1 MTRLLSALEWLP
13 RLSKQW
19 LRADVVAGL
28 TTAAVVLPK
37 AFGYASLAGLPV
49 QVGLYT
55 SFVPMV
61 AYALLGTSRVLS
73 VSTTSALAIL
83 TATALHDV
91 VPGDDP
97 SILLQACAVLTL
109 LAGVALVLA
118 ALLRLGFI
126 ATFISEPVLVG
137 FKAGIGIVIVIDQ
150 LPKLIGLHIAKGSL
164 LHNIAAIALASPG
177 LSLPTLLLGAVT
189 LAVLAGLQ
197 RIRPQWP
204 AALLIIAPA
213 VASVAWL
220 GIDRYGI
227 ALVGAIPRGIPALS
241 APDWSFAEQLWPVAL
256 AIAVMSFME
265 SAAAGRAFARGDE
278 PRLRENAELF
288 ALGTANVLGSFL
300 GSMPAG
306 GGTSQTAVNRMA
318 GARTPLAALVTAGAA
333 LLTMF
338 LLAPLLGLLPQAV
351 LAGIVIFYSASLIK
365 PADFRAILQV
375 RRTEF
380 IWAVVSLLGVALLGT
395 LKGLVLAILV
405 SFVALGEQM
414 ASPPVYVLGRKQG
427 TNVFRPRSGEHS
439 DDETFPGLLLLRVDG
454 RVFFLNAEAI
464 AGKMQPLISEARP
477 HVVVIDL
484 AGVFDLEYTALKML
498 VEAEGRMRDHG
509 VELWLVGL
517 TPGVFKVIQRSSLGA
532 TLGRE
537 RLLFDLEVAVSR
549 FLHRRERRGVGPESG
564 SA

>member
-1 MTRLLSALEWLP
+1 MSRLLSALEWLP

-19 LRADVVAGL
+19 LRADVLAGL
-28 TTAAVVLPK
+28 TAASVVLPK
-37 AFGYASLAGLPV
+37 AIGYASLAGLPV

-55 SFVPMV
+55 AFVPM
-61 AYALLGTSRVLS
+61 ATYALLGTSRVLS

-91 VPGDDP
+91 VPGDE
-97 SILLQACAVLTL
+97 SALLLQACAVLTL
-109 LAGVALVLA
+109 LVGVALVVA
-118 ALLRLGFI
+118 GLLRLGFV

-164 LHNIAAIALASPG
+164 LHNIQAIVLALPR
-177 LSLPTLLLGAVT
+177 LSLPTLLLGGLT
-189 LAVLAGLQ
+189 IAVLAGLQ

-204 AALLIIAPA
+204 AALLLIAA
-213 VASVAWL
+213 TVAAVAWL
-220 GIDRYGI
+220 GIDHYGI
-227 ALVGAIPRGIPALS
+227 ELVGAIPRGIPAFS
-241 APDWSFAEQLWPVAL
+241 IPDFGIAEQLWPAAL
-256 AIAVMSFME
+256 AMAVMSFME

-278 PRLRENAELF
+278 PHLRENRELF
-288 ALGTANVLGSFL
+288 ALGAANVLGSFL

-318 GARTPLAALVTAGAA
+318 GARTPLAALVTAAAA

-338 LLAPLLGLLPQAV
+338 LLAPLLGLMPQAV

-365 PADFRAILQV
+365 PADFRAILQI

-380 IWAVVSLLGVALLGT
+380 IWAIVALLGVALLGT

-427 TNVFRPRSGEHS
+427 SNVFRPRSSEHA
-439 DDETFPGLLLLRVDG
+439 DDESFPGLLLLRVDG
-454 RVFFLNAEAI
+454 RVFFLNAESI
-464 AGKMQPLISEARP
+464 AGKMQPLVSEARP
-477 HVVVIDL
+477 DVVAIDL

-498 VEAEGRMRDHG
+498 VAAEGRLRDHG

-517 TPGVFKVIQRSSLGA
+517 TPEVYKVIERSSLGV

-537 RLLFDLEVAVSR
+537 RLLFDLEAAVRR
-549 FLHRRERRGVGPESG
+549 FLNRREQGPAGPE
-564 SA
+564 AR